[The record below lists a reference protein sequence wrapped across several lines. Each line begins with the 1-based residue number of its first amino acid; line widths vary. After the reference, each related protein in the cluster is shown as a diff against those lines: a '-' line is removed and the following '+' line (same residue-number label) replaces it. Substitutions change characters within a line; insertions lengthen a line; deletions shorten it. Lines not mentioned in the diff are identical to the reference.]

1 MSSTSLAEYRPK
13 QLIQLGSEMT
23 RWDAYY
29 LKLAV
34 ATAQMSRDPSTKV
47 GAIIVGPDADI
58 RATGF
63 NGFPR
68 GVADYPHRL
77 QNRQLKYKMIVH
89 AEMNAIFNAAR
100 AGISLQGCRLYLI
113 AMNDAGCFW
122 GGPPCS
128 NCIGGV
134 IQSGITEIVSLPPSP
149 WLPDRWLE
157 SLNLSLDMIEEAGL
171 WYREVLTPRS
181 TARTVLNGTGY

>member
-1 MSSTSLAEYRPK
+1 MSYPLPAEYRPK

-23 RWDAYY
+23 RWDAYF
-29 LKLAV
+29 LKMAMT
-34 ATAQMSRDPSTKV
+34 TAMMSKDPSTRV
-47 GAIIVGPDADI
+47 GAIITGPDQDI

-63 NGFPR
+63 NGLPR

-77 QNRQLKYKMIVH
+77 QNRTIKYKMIVH
-89 AEMNAIFNAAR
+89 AELNAIFHAAR
-100 AGISLQGCRLYLI
+100 AGVSLQGCRLYLI
-113 AMNDAGCFW
+113 ATNSAGCYW

-157 SLNLSLDMIEEAGL
+157 SLNMSLDMIEEAGL
-171 WYREVLTPRS
+171 WYREVLAPRS
-181 TARTVLNGTGY
+181 SVRTVLNGSGY